1 MNRKTRFWLI
11 HAAIAAVLG
20 MASGTASATD
30 GITRLIA
37 VTQMKAANA
46 NDDALKGAEQ
56 QRELVKQQQ
65 QLRDRQKS
73 LESQD
78 RMGNFEIQRLMSQH
92 NQSEQRRSN
101 VQKKHDDT
109 SNATAKKFGG

>member
-1 MNRKTRFWLI
+1 MNRKTIGL
-11 HAAIAAVLG
+11 ACLTIALG
-20 MASGTASATD
+20 VTSGAASAVDD

-37 VTQMKAANA
+37 VTQMKANNA

-56 QRELVKQQQ
+56 QRGLVKQQQ
-65 QLRDRQKS
+65 QLRDQQKN
-73 LESQD
+73 LEAQD

-101 VQKKHDDT
+101 VQKKRDDT

>member
-1 MNRKTRFWLI
+1 MNRSNSCLAI
-11 HAAIAAVLG
+11 CLAIAL
-20 MASGTASATD
+20 GTASSASLAAD
-30 GITRLIA
+30 GINYLIA

-46 NDDALKGAEQ
+46 NDDALKGAAQ
-56 QRELVKQQQ
+56 QRELLKKKQ
-65 QLRDRQKS
+65 QLRDQQKN

-92 NQSEQRRSN
+92 NQSGRRSN

-109 SNATAKKFGG
+109 SNATARKFGG

>member
-1 MNRKTRFWLI
+1 
-11 HAAIAAVLG
+11 VLG
-20 MASGTASATD
+20 MTSGAAGAAD
-30 GITRLIA
+30 GINRMIM

-46 NDDALKGAEQ
+46 NDDALQGAEQ
-56 QRELVKQQQ
+56 QRELLKQQQ
-65 QLRDRQKS
+65 QLRERQNS

-78 RMGNFEIQRLMSQH
+78 RMGNFEIQRLMSQY

-109 SNATAKKFGG
+109 SNAAAKKFGG

>member
-1 MNRKTRFWLI
+1 MNRKTLGFL
-11 HAAIAAVLG
+11 ACTIALG
-20 MASGTASATD
+20 MTSGVASAAD
-30 GITRLIA
+30 GINYLIA

-46 NDDALKGAEQ
+46 NDEALKGAEQ
-56 QRELVKQQQ
+56 QRGLVKQQQ
-65 QLRDRQKS
+65 QLRDHQKS

-78 RMGNFEIQRLMSQH
+78 RMGNFEIQRLMSQY

-109 SNATAKKFGG
+109 SNAAAKKFGG

>member
-1 MNRKTRFWLI
+1 MNRKTIGL
-11 HAAIAAVLG
+11 ACLTIALG
-20 MASGTASATD
+20 MTSGAASAAD

-46 NDDALKGAEQ
+46 NDDALKGADQ

-92 NQSEQRRSN
+92 NQSEQRRGN
-101 VQKKHDDT
+101 VQKKRDDT